1 MTWFWDNE
9 VESNE
14 MLKVEFCGVP
24 RHEQSNHLN
33 SSHFRNNDTP
43 TLGLF
48 FLDSFFTCLSL
59 AISIFFVCSLDHL
72 PIVFH
77 QNEKRKKKQS
87 SATITFKKRKKQIE
101 EK

>member
-14 MLKVEFCGVP
+14 LLKVEFCGVP

-48 FLDSFFTCLSL
+48 FLDSFFTCLALLLSL
-59 AISIFFVCSLDHL
+59 AISIFSLLSRPFTDR
-72 PIVFH
+72 F
-77 QNEKRKKKQS
+77 S
-87 SATITFKKRKKQIE
+87 SE
-101 EK
+101 